1 MHVYEVEE
9 TKALWLALR
18 ADAHQVLTNAMGIPR
33 DKVSELEEK
42 VYRSVV
48 CLCESITPYH
58 MKVYKEL
65 LCQIRLSHPDMQ
77 KGLVEDFKTNMPK
90 LVKSYTSHIS
100 VFLHA
105 KNEETKEYDSESK
118 KLFYNEVRPRLLAL
132 SAGTKNEL
140 PECPT
145 CRTNEFMG
153 TIEIQTRSGDEAATI
168 FPKCMKCQKI
178 LRDHILNN

>member
-18 ADAHQVLTNAMGIPR
+18 ADAHQVLSKTLDIPST
-33 DKVSELEEK
+33 KVSEFEHK
-42 VYRSVV
+42 VYCSVV
-48 CLCESITPYH
+48 GICKSITPYH

-65 LCQIRLSHPDMQ
+65 LSQIRLSHPEMQ

-100 VFLHA
+100 VFLHS
-105 KNEETKEYDSESK
+105 KNKKVQEYESESK
-118 KLFYNEVRPRLLAL
+118 KLFYNEVRPKLMVL
-132 SAGTKNEL
+132 SAETKNEL